1 MTRCLRPKYEVLLHA
16 IIGGLFGEQLMPPG
30 SVLDVGANDGEMAAY
45 YACLDSS
52 RVVHALEPS
61 LHMYH
66 ALLQASKGGAR
77 NVATLRAGVT
87 SKDHA
92 LYGTGIVGM
101 TPAQRIARGI
111 LVVNSRRSEPGF
123 PLYRVDSLFATDKSA
138 LFAGETIGFWHL
150 DVEWHELEALRGAVA
165 TIQRDQPIFAAEVHV
180 HWNRTYTHELISF
193 IQDTL
198 GYVIYLVDE
207 ICGVRIDCRN
217 LLCVPALRAGS
228 LVKASRTLQ
237 AALGSGTMRRIS
249 ADTIFVHTPRSVQ
262 QLFERRKCSGRDLND
277 VHVRRDRRPGLAD
290 PMEVTPEKLKAETDK
305 SYTTPARI
313 RHTEPQLTNTSL
325 VVPPSNLSY
334 FNASLPVWMKEQL
347 QGRPANSEIPRIIW
361 TYWDTGVSEAPAL
374 VQHCITSWIIMNPTW
389 KVIILTDASVL
400 KYVHGWTTKTWKE
413 IRMQVYSNAPP
424 AWHTAARGD
433 ILRITLMRNYGGVW
447 VDATLFCV
455 LPLDVWL
462 PQAVGTGN
470 FFSFA
475 APTIK
480 QAKTPESLNVCRGCE
495 PPGKQIFDSGRCRAL
510 NERRLRTERPS
521 NSFMASLPQSYV
533 ARVMYETFVE
543 CMLHTRLVTPTN
555 NYHSMFEQLARTN
568 ATFRAAWFEV
578 PEITSRRIVTAL
590 PVSGAHMRNPVAKLT
605 STLKSR
611 IDRLCAPMFKMTY
624 KGVGNRSL
632 FTMDTVQGYLFQRSA
647 SSLPAALQLCG
658 PEHVWPCHY

>member
-1 MTRCLRPKYEVLLHA
+1 MTQCLRPKYEVLLHA

-66 ALLQASKGGAR
+66 ALHQASKGGAR

-111 LVVNSRRSEPGF
+111 LVVNSRRSEPDF

-290 PMEVTPEKLKAETDK
+290 PMEVTPEQIKAETKEYEANCTRLADADPGGED
-305 SYTTPARI
+305 SIFWITRPLWPSRRPLPRCAIVGGGAGLLGRGLGPRI
-313 RHTEPQLTNTSL
+313 DAHNLVVRVNRMLGNQPEHDVGERTDVYFSKPCRVVSRGGTNAPQLEVIRSGFPPQRCSTNAFGTGKECPFRAFIMRGGNVCKNRIEALRSVRNHSDIALGMESPAVYDKTLQMLGLSQNSSMDATTGLHAVITFRPLCSSISL
-325 VVPPSNLSY
+325 
-334 FNASLPVWMKEQL
+334 F
-347 QGRPANSEIPRIIW
+347 GFRGNSTFDGHHLVNHAIDQEHALLREMEEEIVNQ
-361 TYWDTGVSEAPAL
+361 DG
-374 VQHCITSWIIMNPTW
+374 TW
-389 KVIILTDASVL
+389 LASV
-400 KYVHGWTTKTWKE
+400 
-413 IRMQVYSNAPP
+413 
-424 AWHTAARGD
+424 
-433 ILRITLMRNYGGVW
+433 
-447 VDATLFCV
+447 
-455 LPLDVWL
+455 
-462 PQAVGTGN
+462 
-470 FFSFA
+470 
-475 APTIK
+475 
-480 QAKTPESLNVCRGCE
+480 NV
-495 PPGKQIFDSGRCRAL
+495 IA
-510 NERRLRTERPS
+510 
-521 NSFMASLPQSYV
+521 
-533 ARVMYETFVE
+533 
-543 CMLHTRLVTPTN
+543 
-555 NYHSMFEQLARTN
+555 
-568 ATFRAAWFEV
+568 
-578 PEITSRRIVTAL
+578 
-590 PVSGAHMRNPVAKLT
+590 
-605 STLKSR
+605 
-611 IDRLCAPMFKMTY
+611 
-624 KGVGNRSL
+624 
-632 FTMDTVQGYLFQRSA
+632 
-647 SSLPAALQLCG
+647 
-658 PEHVWPCHY
+658 